1 MKLSTLYK
9 SYWERHAKLRLKCPA
24 NVHYWYAAHG
34 PRWAESEVEF
44 ISTGEVQDWFD
55 DLAIKSKSAA
65 VRAVN
70 MLSAIINWGIRRGY
84 FTCSNPCKSVE
95 KIKMRSRE
103 RFLMPEEISKFK
115 RALAKENQDL
125 QDIFWILVF
134 TGARKSNVLSL
145 EWSEIDTILAVW
157 RIPPEKHKNGETQLN
172 PLTDPVLAILD
183 RRSKQSSRELAR
195 VYGRGKFV
203 FPGKGKTGHVADI
216 KRSWARI
223 LKRANIPDLR
233 IHDLRRTYGSYM
245 AINGESPYIIGK
257 ALGHIDQR
265 STAVY
270 ARLNLAPVRKA
281 IEGAQSAFL

>member
-1 MKLSTLYK
+1 
-9 SYWERHAKLRLKCPA
+9 
-24 NVHYWYAAHG
+24 
-34 PRWAESEVEF
+34 
-44 ISTGEVQDWFD
+44 
-55 DLAIKSKSAA
+55 
-65 VRAVN
+65 
-70 MLSAIINWGIRRGY
+70 MLSAIISWGIRRGY
-84 FTCSNPCKSVE
+84 FTCSNPCKGVE

-103 RFLMPEEISKFK
+103 RFLMPDEISKFK
-115 RALAKENQDL
+115 RALLKESQDL
-125 QDIFWILVF
+125 QDLYWILLL

-145 EWSEIDTILAVW
+145 EWNEVDTILRVW
-157 RIPPEKHKNGETQLN
+157 RIPPQKHKNGETQLN

-183 RRSKQSSRELAR
+183 RRQRTRSNSTSSSTSS
-195 VYGRGKFV
+195 KFV
-203 FPGKGKTGHVADI
+203 FPGKGKTGHLADV

-223 LKRANIPDLR
+223 LKRAKIPDLR

-281 IEGAQSAFL
+281 IEGAQGAFL